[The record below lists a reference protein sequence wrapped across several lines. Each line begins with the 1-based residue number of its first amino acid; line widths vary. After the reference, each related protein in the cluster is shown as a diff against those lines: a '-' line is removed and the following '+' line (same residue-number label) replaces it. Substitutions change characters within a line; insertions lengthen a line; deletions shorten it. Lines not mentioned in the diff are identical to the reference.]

1 MPIRMPGKVLSKFH
15 RRRTLNQALGLI
27 VCIVSVWHSPST
39 HSDEPNGF
47 ETISKWDFGTKE
59 DSQQD
64 GWPDGWVRRKDVK
77 HPGFI
82 PIQIRK
88 KSTSDVEVAEV
99 ERLRRSLGQVVL
111 AWETKKR
118 PWEVIPES
126 IPSGV
131 NRFIERTFLD
141 PFLSIEMDGGSAE
154 MYSPKVPV
162 GLHSL
167 YGLQVDIRSDA
178 EYFDAYGQ
186 LRFLDSSGQL
196 LSTTKTNAIS
206 GVKEW
211 TRVRTT
217 GAYQD
222 DPRIAF
228 VQVAL
233 TVEPNSSN
241 AFRGSFGFDRVRI
254 VQMPK
259 IDLQLNRPN
268 RMYSTRETVDLK
280 CLASGLKSGPMRV
293 EMKLIDHNGI
303 VVDRTTRELQR
314 VDSSKPLMV
323 QTPTATPKSQGS
335 NASGAVH
342 WKGECDWSIDPLQPG
357 YYQLVTQLKQLS
369 TVFFEQSES
378 FVVLPRLSSLE
389 PDLRFG
395 WTLDETAYRWK
406 TEDFLELLKEG
417 RTGRIKLPIWFD
429 NKSLQTQKLFCET
442 IDKLLH
448 ADVSCV
454 GILHSPLGAQSIE
467 KNPLQ
472 PYLQTAAL
480 EDPTIWQPLLEPVF
494 RAMCLRVNDFQ
505 IGYDDDVQFA
515 NNPRYANSI
524 DILRN
529 LVRRYA
535 PEASIVA
542 PKTPWLAPP
551 PNRNIDRWQISDE
564 LGISESEWD
573 LSVSELGT
581 TNPPWTSITP
591 VSSEKYSLSVR
602 TRDLASRMIASI
614 RKPDGRSVAWISD
627 PLSDAVGFLSPD
639 GTPREMFLPYRT
651 MIDALLRKSYVG
663 KLDLKSG
670 SENALLSDEQNSCLV
685 VWSSKPTQEQL
696 FLGANATACD
706 IWGRPVPIQTIQTP
720 FGPEHRIPIDAW
732 PVIIKGVDTQVA
744 LWRMGLNLD
753 SKRIDSL
760 VGLSQEVQ
768 VIFKNPF
775 SYPASG
781 RIELVA
787 PDVLANEVESAIFE
801 VGPKSTGTIP
811 VKVLLRS
818 DISALDTPV
827 HIIAYMNGV
836 PSVQFAVEKMLRI
849 GNDEVDIETRY
860 RISDADELWIDID
873 VINYIDTPI
882 SFDCMLLIPDR
893 RRERVIIPRV
903 VDRTTKTL
911 VLPKASE
918 LLNQT
923 LWLRC
928 EQIGT
933 RRVLNYRIKIE
944 PEADN
949 AEAEDA
955 QAGEDDG
962 PLPAVSGTA
971 ATPSVASPNSN
982 LNRLESN
989 RR

>member
-1 MPIRMPGKVLSKFH
+1 MPGKILSIFR
-15 RRRTLNQALGLI
+15 RRRTLHQALGLV
-27 VCIVSVWHSPST
+27 VCIVSAWHSPST
-39 HSDEPNGF
+39 LSDEHNGF
-47 ETISKWDFGTKE
+47 ETISQWDFGTKE
-59 DSQQD
+59 DPQQD

-88 KSTSDVEVAEV
+88 KSTSDLEVAEV
-99 ERLRRSLGQVVL
+99 ERLRRSLGQLVL
-111 AWETKKR
+111 AWETNKR

-126 IPSGV
+126 IPNGV

-141 PFLSIEMDGGSAE
+141 PFLSIEMDGGSVE
-154 MYSPKVPV
+154 IYSPKVPV
-162 GLHSL
+162 GQHSL
-167 YGLQVDIRSDA
+167 YGLQVDIRSEA
-178 EYFDAYGQ
+178 EYFNAFGQ
-186 LRFLDSSGQL
+186 LRFLDSNGQL
-196 LSTTKTNAIS
+196 LFTTKTNAIS
-206 GVKEW
+206 GIKEW
-211 TRVRTT
+211 TRVRAT

-222 DPRIAF
+222 DPRIAY

-233 TVEPNSSN
+233 TIEPDSPQ
-241 AFRGSFGFDRVRI
+241 AFRGSIGFDRVRI

-259 IDLQLNRPN
+259 IDLQLNRTN

-293 EMKLIDHNGI
+293 EMKLIDHNGD

-323 QTPTATPKSQGS
+323 QTPIATPKSQSS
-335 NASGAVH
+335 NAGGEVH
-342 WKGECDWSIDPLQPG
+342 WKGECEWSFDPLQPG

-378 FVVLPRLSSLE
+378 FVVLPRLSSIE

-395 WTLDETAYRWK
+395 WTLNETAYRWK
-406 TEDFLELLKEG
+406 IEHFLELLREG
-417 RTGRIKLPIWFD
+417 RTGRVKLPIWFD
-429 NKSLQTQKLFCET
+429 SKSLETQKLLCDT
-442 IDKLLH
+442 IDKLQN
-448 ADVSCV
+448 AEISCV
-454 GILHSPLGAQSIE
+454 GIIHSPLGSQSV
-467 KNPLQ
+467 KKDTVQ
-472 PYLQTAAL
+472 SYSQTAAL
-480 EDPTIWQPLLEPVF
+480 EDPAVWQPMLEPVF
-494 RAMCLRVNDFQ
+494 RAMCLRVLDFQ

-515 NNPRYANSI
+515 NNPRYASSI
-524 DILRN
+524 NGLRT
-529 LVRRYA
+529 LIRRYA

-542 PKTPWLAPP
+542 PRTPWLAPP
-551 PNRNIDRWQISDE
+551 PIDRWQISDE
-564 LGISESEWD
+564 FGITESEWD
-573 LSVSELGT
+573 LSVSERGETLV
-581 TNPPWTSITP
+581 PWTSITP
-591 VSSEKYSLSVR
+591 VSLEKYSLGVR
-602 TRDLASRMIASI
+602 TRDLAARMIASL

-627 PLSDAVGFLSPD
+627 PLSEESGFLSPE
-639 GTPREMFLPYRT
+639 GTPREMFVPYRT
-651 MIDALLRKSYVG
+651 MIDALLHKSYIG

-670 SENALLSDEQNSCLV
+670 SENALLSDEQNSCFV
-685 VWSSKPTQEQL
+685 VWSTKPTEEQL
-696 FLGANATACD
+696 FLGANATASD

-720 FGPEHRIPIDAW
+720 YGPEHRFAIDQW

-753 SKRIDSL
+753 AKRIDSL

-787 PDVLANEVESAIFE
+787 PDVFANEVESSLFE
-801 VGPKSTGTIP
+801 LGPKSTGTIP

-836 PSVQFAVEKMLRI
+836 PSVQFAVEKILRI

-873 VINYIDTPI
+873 VTNYLDKPVG
-882 SFDCMLLIPDR
+882 FDCMLLIPDR

-911 VLPKASE
+911 VLAKASE

-928 EQIGT
+928 EQIST

-944 PEADN
+944 PEAEN
-949 AEAEDA
+949 AEDQNAMS
-955 QAGEDDG
+955 EDDDG
-962 PLPAVSGTA
+962 AL
-971 ATPSVASPNSN
+971 SVNPTSSSNSRLTSPNLN

>member
-1 MPIRMPGKVLSKFH
+1 M
-15 RRRTLNQALGLI
+15 I
-27 VCIVSVWHSPST
+27 VCIVSAWHSPST
-39 HSDEPNGF
+39 HSDEHNGF
-47 ETISKWDFGTKE
+47 ETISQWDFGAKE
-59 DSQQD
+59 DTQQD

-99 ERLRRSLGQVVL
+99 ERLRRSLGQLVL
-111 AWETKKR
+111 AWETNKL

-141 PFLSIEMDGGSAE
+141 PFLSIEMDGGSVE
-154 MYSPKVPV
+154 IYSPKVPV
-162 GLHSL
+162 GQHSL
-167 YGLQVDIRSDA
+167 YGLQVDIRSEA
-178 EYFDAYGQ
+178 EYFNAFGQ
-186 LRFLDSSGQL
+186 LRFLDSKGQL
-196 LSTTKTNAIS
+196 LFITKTNSIS
-206 GVKEW
+206 GIKEW
-211 TRVRTT
+211 TRARTT
-217 GAYQD
+217 GSYQD

-233 TVEPNSSN
+233 TIEPNSTN

-259 IDLQLNRPN
+259 IDLQLNRTN
-268 RMYSTRETVDLK
+268 RMYSTRETVDLR

-293 EMKLIDHNGI
+293 EMKLIDHNGSVI
-303 VVDRTTRELQR
+303 DRTTRELQR
-314 VDSSKPLMV
+314 VDSDKPLMV
-323 QTPTATPKSQGS
+323 QTPAVAPKSRGAS
-335 NASGAVH
+335 ASGAVH

-378 FVVLPRLSSLE
+378 FVVLPRQSSME

-395 WTLDETAYRWK
+395 WTLNETAYRWK
-406 TEDFLELLKEG
+406 IEDFLELLREG
-417 RTGRIKLPIWFD
+417 RTGRIKVPVWFD
-429 NKSLQTQKLFCET
+429 SKSLQMQKLLCET
-442 IDKLLH
+442 IDKLQN
-448 ADVSCV
+448 AEISCV
-454 GILHSPLGAQSIE
+454 GIIHSPLGAQSIE
-467 KNPLQ
+467 KDSLQ

-480 EDPTIWQPLLEPVF
+480 EDPSIWQPSLEPVF
-494 RAMCLRVNDFQ
+494 RAMCLRVLDFQ

-515 NNPRYANSI
+515 NNPRYGNSI
-524 DILRN
+524 EILRT
-529 LVRRYA
+529 LLRRYA

-542 PKTPWLAPP
+542 AKTPWLAPP

-573 LSVSELGT
+573 LSVAENGATL
-581 TNPPWTSITP
+581 PPWTSITP
-591 VSSEKYSLSVR
+591 VSSEKYSLNVR

-627 PLSDAVGFLSPD
+627 PLSDASGFLSPD

-651 MIDALLRKSYVG
+651 MVDALLHKSYVG

-685 VWSSKPTQEQL
+685 VWSAKPTQEQL
-696 FLGANATACD
+696 FLGANATAFD
-706 IWGRPVPIQTIQTP
+706 IWGRPVPIQTIQTS
-720 FGPEHRIPIDAW
+720 FGPEQRFQIDQW
-732 PVIIKGVDTQVA
+732 PVIVKGVDTQVA

-753 SKRIDSL
+753 AKRIDSL

-768 VIFKNPF
+768 VVFKNPF

-787 PDVLANEVESAIFE
+787 PDVLANEVESALFE
-801 VGPKSTGTIP
+801 VGPKSTSTIP

-836 PSVQFAVEKMLRI
+836 PPVQFAVERMLRI

-911 VLPKASE
+911 ILPKASE

-928 EQIGT
+928 EQIDS

-944 PEADN
+944 PEADDS
-949 AEAEDA
+949 EAEEA
-955 QAGEDDG
+955 QSVEDDG
-962 PLPAVSGTA
+962 SSQGIPGTP

-982 LNRLESN
+982 LKRFESN